1 MASEKALK
9 QPLLEKANGKD
20 VDDEQEVKKV
30 SKKSK
35 SGKSVK
41 RAAADE
47 QEVADVEQ
55 GATEDVE
62 EAKLVEEAKPVKK
75 APARK
80 AAAPEVEE
88 EPEAQAKE
96 PVKAAA
102 KTKEELKKEFKAAG
116 DVAVLAASP
125 ALEHQPS
132 RDWSEKNEKV
142 LQDWKIEVASKI
154 KECDAQAKQQ
164 ATLGRALVIPAT
176 ILGAMTTASSSLSAL
191 VKDTPALSYA
201 AAAMSLVLTILTALH
216 TSLNPEKQVQA
227 YLVAKDKYVTIKN
240 RIEATL
246 AIDVEQRGDTGAH
259 FILDIQI
266 LLDKADDSINQTQGG
281 GH

>member
-1 MASEKALK
+1 MGPEKALK

-30 SKKSK
+30 TKKSK
-35 SGKSVK
+35 TGKSVK
-41 RAAADE
+41 KAAADE

-62 EAKLVEEAKPVKK
+62 EAKPAKK
-75 APARK
+75 APAQK

-88 EPEAQAKE
+88 EPAAQAKE
-96 PVKAAA
+96 PVKAAGKPKA
-102 KTKEELKKEFKAAG
+102 ELKREFKAAG
-116 DVAVLAASP
+116 DVALLAASP
-125 ALEHQPS
+125 QLEHQPS

-142 LQDWKIEVASKI
+142 LQDWKLEVATKI
-154 KECDAQAKQQ
+154 KDCDAQARQQ
-164 ATLGRALVIPAT
+164 GTLGRALVIPAT

-216 TSLNPEKQVQA
+216 TSLNPEKQVQT
-227 YLVAKDKYVTIKN
+227 YLTAKDKYVTVKN
-240 RIEATL
+240 KIEATL

-259 FILDIQI
+259 FILEIQG
-266 LLDKADDSINQTQGG
+266 LLDKADDSINQIQGG
-281 GH
+281 H